1 MLLPSHLFV
10 SLVLA
15 LVCIWLLN
23 SRLYLLSYVIALL
36 WFASME
42 MQVINTIRSWD
53 KRIEVYGDLIPLLE
67 KANTLDHV
75 FVEVPYFLNSNYNN
89 EPVFSLT
96 KDFQGVLTLNGFSG
110 AADQIFTYTPRM
122 LDSPQYWYR
131 HNIHTII
138 QELNIDS
145 FTFFSVNGEKRNFI
159 NIDQF
164 KVSQYPNLRYEC
176 MRAELRSL
184 ISKSFKK

>member
-1 MLLPSHLFV
+1 
-10 SLVLA
+10 
-15 LVCIWLLN
+15 
-23 SRLYLLSYVIALL
+23 
-36 WFASME
+36 
-42 MQVINTIRSWD
+42 
-53 KRIEVYGDLIPLLE
+53 
-67 KANTLDHV
+67 
-75 FVEVPYFLNSNYNN
+75 
-89 EPVFSLT
+89 
-96 KDFQGVLTLNGFSG
+96 
-110 AADQIFTYTPRM
+110 M

-164 KVSQYPNLRYEC
+164 KVSQYPKLRYEC